1 MLQSGSDSRYDK
13 SSQLEGK
20 LKETKVDDLIG
31 FLKFQDKLQ
40 DTERKYEETCR
51 KIVLIEQDLERAEE
65 RAEIAE
71 EKAKALEANMTHLD
85 STLRSLTVAEEK
97 ASLVPLL

>member
-1 MLQSGSDSRYDK
+1 
-13 SSQLEGK
+13 
-20 LKETKVDDLIG
+20 
-31 FLKFQDKLQ
+31 
-40 DTERKYEETCR
+40 
-51 KIVLIEQDLERAEE
+51 LIEQDLERAED

-97 ASLVPLL
+97 ASQVPLL